1 MPAPDEQPAAA
12 PQSTLVQALRDAI
25 ATAPPDTSPL
35 AEMRRGF
42 IAALDAKVAERYE
55 QLRQRPA

>member
-1 MPAPDEQPAAA
+1 
-12 PQSTLVQALRDAI
+12 
-25 ATAPPDTSPL
+25 
-35 AEMRRGF
+35 MRRGF